1 MKIFV
6 NKDETLDL
14 SFQNQESLIRWVCK
28 QKLDDQRGKPLFH
41 LRLPSEAKVKM
52 KFISSPYSY
61 EQRSY
66 IFFNYYCFYSS
77 FLFPRS
83 LGWKHFRF
91 HERRLGYFNEKM
103 KSTINPNKKKVVLGG
118 TFDVLHEGH
127 KALLKRALSLGDTL
141 LIGLTSDR
149 MAGLRRNRKVRSF
162 QERKEDLEKFI
173 ENFSIPAKIIM
184 INDEFGPT
192 LKEDFDY
199 IVVSP
204 ETYKNAALIN
214 EERQKIGKK
223 PIEIVKVD
231 FILDGDGE
239 PLSATKI
246 LEDKK
251 VALK

>member
-1 MKIFV
+1 MKNSV
-6 NKDETLDL
+6 
-14 SFQNQESLIRWVCK
+14 
-28 QKLDDQRGKPLFH
+28 
-41 LRLPSEAKVKM
+41 
-52 KFISSPYSY
+52 
-61 EQRSY
+61 
-66 IFFNYYCFYSS
+66 
-77 FLFPRS
+77 
-83 LGWKHFRF
+83 
-91 HERRLGYFNEKM
+91 
-103 KSTINPNKKKVVLGG
+103 NPNKKKVVLGG

-149 MAGLRRNRKVRSF
+149 MANLRRNRKVRSF

-184 INDEFGPT
+184 IDDEFGPT

-204 ETYKNAALIN
+204 ETYKNAVLIN
-214 EERQKIGKK
+214 KERQKIGKK